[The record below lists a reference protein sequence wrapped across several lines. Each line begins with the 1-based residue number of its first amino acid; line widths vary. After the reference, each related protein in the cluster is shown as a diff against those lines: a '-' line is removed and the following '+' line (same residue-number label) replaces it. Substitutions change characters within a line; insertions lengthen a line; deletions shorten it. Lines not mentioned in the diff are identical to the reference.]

1 MFEMYKNAR
10 GKYPTRIIENVQVFL
25 VKNPGRM
32 IENLQVGCAENLPN

>member
-25 VKNPGRM
+25 VK
-32 IENLQVGCAENLPN
+32 ILDE